1 MNETRRS
8 PEAPPTSTERPL
20 VVSALIRGAQPDL
33 RGAVAERA
41 LVRTVAEWSQGGGLM
56 LDLQAS
62 RDGEGVRMTVRAFGE
77 VPADWRKDV
86 RRCLAPVA
94 VLAAG
99 SISATRPAAPV
110 VLAEIE
116 RDPSRARQRFADDE
130 LIGASPR
137 QGDGLGR
144 ISDVV
149 WPDAVRDI
157 SGDVLGALRGLPN
170 AFVRVQLAAAS
181 PMERTMLHDE
191 VEATWSRLS
200 PVNLDAYLGAPVRMR
215 SFVGMRGRGSI
226 ASLRAAVR
234 GWGFGLVLRETD
246 DAERA
251 GFDAMT
257 PDALAGHVRP
267 EGWALA
273 MIRVPVSGERPV
285 LGMRS
290 VPRPVF
296 ERPIDGVPRRT
307 ADSLLLGTAR
317 TTQGR
322 RVAVTMPAI
331 DLCRHVAVEGRS
343 GAGKTRFLTSLVAEL
358 SRQGVGC
365 TLLEHH
371 GSGVSQAMHALDP
384 VAASRAVVVRH
395 GDPAAPGSVSIFDE
409 ADPDRREQMI
419 AEFTDLIQAIFD
431 PKGEGIVG
439 PRWRRWFTLLCDAVA
454 VGFGRDATLMHV
466 LAVASDPAK
475 AKKLV
480 RRLAKID
487 RDLALRVSREIAELT
502 GDDAVNLSAWAIS
515 KFQPLVA
522 QRTMREII
530 GRPRDSVDVA
540 EIMAQGRTLLV
551 DLGGPSLG
559 TPAARML
566 GAMWLLKH
574 WVAMGRR
581 TDTSRP
587 HVILVDEA
595 HLMTFGA
602 LPAMLAEARK
612 FGIGIVIASQ
622 TVEAL
627 SPALQTAIEANVGT
641 HLSFRLGLNTAGRA
655 SMRLGGW
662 PAEELVRLSDLRAA
676 TTLMTGGAQTEPFLL
691 TVPAWPAVD
700 DASAQQAAELDARR
714 IRAWVDAGIP
724 PVVTDEDVARAL
736 DDDRAQARPAA
747 PRQPAPRPDAAQPDA
762 GQPDAG
768 QPDAAGMF
776 GDAADDEGTGEL
788 FLDQWLVDRRASARP
803 AS

>member
-8 PEAPPTSTERPL
+8 PEAPLASAQRPL
-20 VVSALIRGAQPDL
+20 VVSALIRGAQPEH
-33 RGAVAERA
+33 RAAVAERA
-41 LVRTVAEWSQGGGLM
+41 LIRTVAEWSPSGGLT
-56 LDLQAS
+56 LDLQVS
-62 RDGEGVRMTVRAFGE
+62 RDGGAVRMSVRAFGDA
-77 VPADWRKDV
+77 PADWQKDV
-86 RRCLAPVA
+86 RRSLASVA
-94 VLAAG
+94 VLTTG
-99 SISATRPAAPV
+99 SIGTTPPAPV

-116 RDPSRARQRFADDE
+116 RDPSRARQRLADDD
-130 LIGASPR
+130 LLSAAPR
-137 QGDGLGR
+137 QGDGIGR

-149 WPDAVRDI
+149 WPDAVRDV
-157 SGDVLGALRGLPN
+157 SGDALGAVRGLPN
-170 AFVRVQLAAAS
+170 AFLRMHVAAS
-181 PMERTMLHDE
+181 TAMERTMLHEE
-191 VEATWSRLS
+191 VKATWSRLS
-200 PVNLDAYLGAPVRMR
+200 AVNLDAYLGAPVRMR
-215 SFVGMRGRGSI
+215 TFVGMRGRGSI

-234 GWGFGLVLRETD
+234 GWGFGLVLREAD

-251 GFDAMT
+251 GFDALSS
-257 PDALAGHVRP
+257 DALAGHVRP

-273 MIRVPVSGERPV
+273 MLRVPVSGERPV

-290 VPRPVF
+290 IPRPVF
-296 ERPIDGVPRRT
+296 ERPIDATPRRA

-343 GAGKTRFLTSLVAEL
+343 GAGKTRFLTSLVSEL
-358 SRQGVGC
+358 SRLEVGC

-371 GSGVSQAMHALDP
+371 GSGVSQAMRGLAP
-384 VAASRAVVVRH
+384 AAAHRAVVVRH
-395 GDPAAPGSVSIFDE
+395 GDPAAPGAISIFDE
-409 ADPDRREQMI
+409 ADPDRREQLI

-454 VGFGRDATLMHV
+454 VGFGEDATLMHV

-475 AKKLV
+475 VKKLV
-480 RRLAKID
+480 RRLTKID
-487 RDLALRVSREIAELT
+487 RELALRVSREIAELT
-502 GDDAVNLSAWAIS
+502 GDDAVNLSAWAVS

-522 QRTMREII
+522 QRTMREIV
-530 GRPRDSVDVA
+530 GRPQDSVDVA
-540 EIMAQGRTLLV
+540 EIIEQGRTLLV
-551 DLGGPSLG
+551 DLGGPTLG

-627 SPALQTAIEANVGT
+627 SPALQMAVDANVGT
-641 HLSFRLGLNTAGRA
+641 HLSFRLGLNTAVRA

-662 PAEELVRLSDLRAA
+662 SADELVRLPDLRAA
-676 TTLMTGGAQTEPFLL
+676 TTLMTDGAQTQPFLL

-700 DASAQQAAELDARR
+700 DASAQQAAELEARR
-714 IRAWVDAGIP
+714 IREWAEAGIP
-724 PVVTDEDVARAL
+724 PVVTDADVARAL
-736 DDDRAQARPAA
+736 DDDRATARPS
-747 PRQPAPRPDAAQPDA
+747 APRPPASHSEPARP
-762 GQPDAG
+762 GPV
-768 QPDAAGMF
+768 GMF

-788 FLDQWLVDRRASARP
+788 FLDQWLVSRRAFAGQTS
-803 AS
+803 

>member
-1 MNETRRS
+1 MNETRRG
-8 PEAPPTSTERPL
+8 PEVPLTTAERPL

-33 RGAVAERA
+33 RAAVAERA
-41 LVRTVAEWSQGGGLM
+41 LIRTVAEWAPGGGM
-56 LDLQAS
+56 VLDLQTS
-62 RDGEGVRMTVRAFGE
+62 RDGEGVRMTVRSSGDA
-77 VPADWRKDV
+77 PADWQKDV

-99 SISATRPAAPV
+99 SSRATQPAAPV
-110 VLAEIE
+110 VLAELE
-116 RDPSRARQRFADDE
+116 RDPSRARLRLADDD
-130 LIGASPR
+130 LIGAPPR
-137 QGDGLGR
+137 QGEGFAR
-144 ISDVV
+144 TAEVV

-157 SGDVLGALRGLPN
+157 SGDVLGAVRGLPN
-170 AFVRVQLAAAS
+170 AFVRVHLAAS
-181 PMERTMLHDE
+181 STMERAMLHDE
-191 VEATWSRLS
+191 IEATWSRLS

-215 SFVGMRGRGSI
+215 SFVGLRGRGSI

-234 GWGFGLVLRETD
+234 GWGFGLVLREAD
-246 DAERA
+246 EAERA
-251 GFDAMT
+251 EFDGLS
-257 PDALAGHVRP
+257 PDALAGYVRP

-273 MIRVPVSGERPV
+273 MLRVPVSGERPV

-290 VPRPVF
+290 IPRPVF
-296 ERPIDGVPRRT
+296 ERPIDDVPRRA
-307 ADSLLLGTAR
+307 ADSLLLGTAK

-371 GSGVSQAMHALDP
+371 GSGVTQALHALDP
-384 VAASRAVVVRH
+384 VAATRAVVVRH
-395 GDPAAPGSVSIFDE
+395 GDAAAPGSISIFDE

-454 VGFGRDATLMHV
+454 VGFGQDATLLHV
-466 LAVASDPAK
+466 LAVASDPSK
-475 AKKLV
+475 VKKLV
-480 RRLAKID
+480 RRLAKVD

-530 GRPRDSVDVA
+530 GRPQDSVDVA
-540 EIMAQGRTLLV
+540 EIIEQGRTLLV

-581 TDTSRP
+581 TDTTKP

-622 TVEAL
+622 TVDAL

-662 PAEELVRLSDLRAA
+662 PAEELVRLPDLRAA
-676 TTLMTGGAQTEPFLL
+676 TTLMTDGAQTEPFLL

-700 DASAQQAAELDARR
+700 EASARQAAELEARR
-714 IRAWVDAGIP
+714 IREWAEAGVP
-724 PVVTDEDVARAL
+724 PIVTDEDVARAL
-736 DDDRAQARPAA
+736 DDERVNGRPAA
-747 PRQPAPRPDAAQPDA
+747 ARPSATRAEPLVPAPA
-762 GQPDAG
+762 GG
-768 QPDAAGMF
+768 S

-788 FLDQWLVDRRASARP
+788 FLDQWLVSRRASAGQAP
-803 AS
+803 